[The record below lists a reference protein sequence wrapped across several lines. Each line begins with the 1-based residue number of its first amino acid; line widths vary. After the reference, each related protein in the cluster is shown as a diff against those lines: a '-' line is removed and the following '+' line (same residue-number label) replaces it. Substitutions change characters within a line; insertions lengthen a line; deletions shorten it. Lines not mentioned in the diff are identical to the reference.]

1 MPVQVLRTPSAF
13 DQFAYSNPAF
23 EPTNRDDLGR
33 VRAAHMALLRM
44 QPDAMQAALR
54 SIETVTVAP
63 ARGVRLMLRVV
74 LGEAEFAVGQDI
86 SPAGHDP
93 LELEETCH
101 CNAAVG
107 VAHAMLGNLERASA
121 HMLVARTLA
130 AALGLHNR
138 QQNLTVEWA
147 RICALRGQPE
157 PDAIQQQLRQVM
169 PPLRR
174 AWSQRTLAE
183 SYMGQGLYSEALRA
197 LGTPDADT
205 ALDRALRNFLSRL
218 LAFPVYPELD
228 TSLPYAQLAAAMG
241 HAVDADYTYSLASV
255 TGSPTRE
262 YAAIFEAAGMTR
274 SRDLAQ
280 QGVRSLG
287 RMQFQQADLAAYRL
301 LILMWAVAEGA
312 ALHGGAFAG
321 REVPM
326 MEQMLEALRRLR
338 RPDEV
343 LQVIRRLG
351 PDQFTLLALSPI
363 GDQVGA
369 LRLQGLPL
377 LAGKRVILGGEEF
390 IAPGRTGTVTVLEA
404 MGLPFEELTREE
416 RGRYRKFLAEL
427 PFAPVNLGWVAQACQ
442 RLAVSAARLGHPNE
456 AAGWKE
462 SYVRVLRLMHPETQ
476 EAIRTARKE

>member
-1 MPVQVLRTPSAF
+1 MPAQVLRTPSAF
-13 DQFAYSNPAF
+13 DQFAYSNPLF
-23 EPTNRDDLGR
+23 EPTNRDELGR
-33 VRAAHMALLRM
+33 IRAAHMALLRM
-44 QPDAMQAALR
+44 QPEAMQAALR
-54 SIETVTVAP
+54 SIEHLTIAP
-63 ARGVRLMLRVV
+63 ARGVQLMLRVV
-74 LGEAEFAVGQDI
+74 LGEVEFAVRQDI
-86 SPAGHDP
+86 TPAGYSP

-121 HMLVARTLA
+121 HMLVARTIA
-130 AALGLHNR
+130 EALGLRNR

-205 ALDRALRNFLSRL
+205 ALDRALRNFLSRML
-218 LAFPVYPELD
+218 NFPVYPELD
-228 TSLPYAQLAAAMG
+228 ASLPYAQLAAAMG
-241 HAVDADYTYSLASV
+241 HAVDADYTYSLANV

-262 YAAIFEAAGMTR
+262 YAAIFEGAGMTR
-274 SRDLAQ
+274 SRELAQ

-287 RMQFQQADLAAYRL
+287 RMQFPQADLAAYRL

-312 ALHGGAFAG
+312 TLHGGAFVG
-321 REVPM
+321 RETPM
-326 MEQMLEALRRLR
+326 MEQMLDSLRRLR

-377 LAGKRVILGGEEF
+377 LAGKRVILGGEELL
-390 IAPGRTGTVTVLEA
+390 APGRSGTVEVLRA
-404 MGLPFEELTREE
+404 MGLPFIELSREE
-416 RGRYRKFLAEL
+416 RGRYRKFLDEL
-427 PFAPVNLGWVAQACQ
+427 PAMPVNLGWVALGCQ
-442 RLAVSAARLGHPNE
+442 RLAASSARLGHPNE
-456 AAGWKE
+456 AAGWQE
-462 SYVRVLRLMHPETQ
+462 SYARVMRMMHPETQ
-476 EAIRTARKE
+476 EAIKKARQE